1 MATCFIAHATIAWA
15 LDTAKKMGVKM
26 AMFWPSAVAAF
37 ALSLTDA
44 KITDHNG
51 VPLKSGMIK
60 ISPKLPAM
68 STDEFIW
75 SVPGDPIRRKILFGY
90 ISCAKKTLK
99 ICNWLLCSSFYELE
113 PLACDSIPNVLPIG
127 PLLWINRPGKAAAS
141 LWPEDSTCLKWLD
154 KQPSQSV
161 IYVAFGSIAIFSRC
175 QFEEVALGLE
185 LAGRPFLWVVR
196 PNLLDGSVIKYPDG
210 FLERVPNQ
218 GMIIEWAPQEQVLAH
233 RAVACFLSHCGW
245 NSTIEGL
252 SSAVPFLCWPYFAD
266 QFLISSYICDF
277 WKHLAYTVKTCYVA
291 NPKLRP
297 QRPSGNWH
305 TRIDN
310 SKKSEVLPSDTP
322 QPLDT
327 PRPGPSVTK
336 QIADAGSPVVLPTE
350 NRANTTNST
359 SIQEPIGQDAT
370 THVSRVREPGEYPHL
385 HRASITDFRHY
396 NSHTDNDDS
405 SDEHLA
411 NNDHFLS
418 APENYER
425 IDSSPDYSV
434 VSYSIKGI
442 KLINAK
448 KIGHNNLR
456 GSA

>member
-1 MATCFIAHATIAWA
+1 MCREKQLAPAYIDDDGQEASSCSCNCKPCTRPCRAADEALTVDCSSGNQGHIFECSFHTCSSLGNCVIRKWQNTR
-15 LDTAKKMGVKM
+15 LDFVSIPDGVD
-26 AMFWPSAVAAF
+26 PQDGREERIQ
-37 ALSLTDA
+37 LSESMQRVMPR
-44 KITDHNG
+44 

-277 WKHLAYTVKTCYVA
+277 WKVGLGLKQEA
-291 NPKLRP
+291 NGNISRHEIKRNLD
-297 QRPSGNWH
+297 QLLSDSGIRENGLQIKEMAGKSLIE
-305 TRIDN
+305 RESSRKNFEIFIDQL
-310 SKKSEVLPSDTP
+310 KC
-322 QPLDT
+322 
-327 PRPGPSVTK
+327 
-336 QIADAGSPVVLPTE
+336 I
-350 NRANTTNST
+350 
-359 SIQEPIGQDAT
+359 I
-370 THVSRVREPGEYPHL
+370 
-385 HRASITDFRHY
+385 
-396 NSHTDNDDS
+396 
-405 SDEHLA
+405 
-411 NNDHFLS
+411 
-418 APENYER
+418 
-425 IDSSPDYSV
+425 
-434 VSYSIKGI
+434 
-442 KLINAK
+442 
-448 KIGHNNLR
+448 
-456 GSA
+456 

>member
-1 MATCFIAHATIAWA
+1 
-15 LDTAKKMGVKM
+15 
-26 AMFWPSAVAAF
+26 
-37 ALSLTDA
+37 
-44 KITDHNG
+44 
-51 VPLKSGMIK
+51 MIK

-75 SVPGDPIRRKILFGY
+75 SVPGDPIRRQILFGY

-127 PLLWINRPGKAAAS
+127 PFLWINCPGKAAAS

-196 PNLLDGSVIKYPDG
+196 PSLLDGSVIKYPDG

-266 QFLISSYICDF
+266 QFLIRSYICDF
-277 WKHLAYTVKTCYVA
+277 WKVGLALKQEA
-291 NPKLRP
+291 NGNISRHDIKRNLD
-297 QRPSGNWH
+297 QLLSDSGIRENGLQIKEMAGKSLIERESS
-305 TRIDN
+305 TKNFEIFIDQL
-310 SKKSEVLPSDTP
+310 KC
-322 QPLDT
+322 
-327 PRPGPSVTK
+327 
-336 QIADAGSPVVLPTE
+336 I
-350 NRANTTNST
+350 
-359 SIQEPIGQDAT
+359 I
-370 THVSRVREPGEYPHL
+370 
-385 HRASITDFRHY
+385 
-396 NSHTDNDDS
+396 
-405 SDEHLA
+405 
-411 NNDHFLS
+411 
-418 APENYER
+418 
-425 IDSSPDYSV
+425 
-434 VSYSIKGI
+434 
-442 KLINAK
+442 
-448 KIGHNNLR
+448 
-456 GSA
+456 

>member
-1 MATCFIAHATIAWA
+1 
-15 LDTAKKMGVKM
+15 
-26 AMFWPSAVAAF
+26 
-37 ALSLTDA
+37 
-44 KITDHNG
+44 
-51 VPLKSGMIK
+51 MIK

-75 SVPGDPIRRKILFGY
+75 SVPGDPIRRQILFGY

-99 ICNWLLCSSFYELE
+99 ICYWLLCSSFYELE

-127 PLLWINRPGKAAAS
+127 PFLWINCPGKAAAS

-277 WKHLAYTVKTCYVA
+277 WKVGLGLKQEA
-291 NPKLRP
+291 NGNISRHEIKRNLD
-297 QRPSGNWH
+297 QLLSDSGIRENGLQIKEMAGKSLIE
-305 TRIDN
+305 RESSRKNFEIFIDQL
-310 SKKSEVLPSDTP
+310 KC
-322 QPLDT
+322 
-327 PRPGPSVTK
+327 
-336 QIADAGSPVVLPTE
+336 I
-350 NRANTTNST
+350 
-359 SIQEPIGQDAT
+359 I
-370 THVSRVREPGEYPHL
+370 
-385 HRASITDFRHY
+385 
-396 NSHTDNDDS
+396 
-405 SDEHLA
+405 
-411 NNDHFLS
+411 
-418 APENYER
+418 
-425 IDSSPDYSV
+425 
-434 VSYSIKGI
+434 
-442 KLINAK
+442 
-448 KIGHNNLR
+448 
-456 GSA
+456 